1 MPRPRF
7 SLLQQPEPTAPSVG
21 ASAVVYETKSDP
33 EVAPLRPWMH
43 SRGVLFFLMSIAC
56 VVVAGGYV
64 AWAAVRDDPDQ
75 WATAGPAESLAG
87 TDSANPTVLFQ
98 NITNTQMNRVG
109 LTPLA
114 DPDGPRTLTP
124 LNCARL
130 HFAAGR
136 GLCLYTD
143 EGFASAPYAFIFGP
157 DFEVQYKLPLNGFPS
172 RARVSPNG
180 RYGAATDFV
189 VGHSYAE
196 AGFSTETMLFD
207 LANGTTLGNLEEFA
221 VERDGERI
229 ASPDFNFWGVTFA
242 HDSNRFFATLATGG
256 QTYLVEG
263 DVGARTMRVLREN
276 VECPSLSPDNTRLA
290 FKKRVNGEIGAP
302 IWRFHVLD
310 LETMAETAL
319 AEERSIDDQ
328 IEWLDDRQV
337 LYGEM
342 GSLWVVPA
350 DGSGEPR
357 RFMTQASSPAVVRT
371 ALPATTG
378 TSLVQTEDLALS
390 PSDLAVAVSSSAQS
404 GKVGEPLT
412 FTITVTNHGPADAT
426 QLRVDHVFDMDATL
440 GNPRSVNVPVN
451 GYGCAVRGEERR
463 ITCDTPVLS
472 NGESWTIA
480 FTVTPATPGTLASQ
494 SLVSGALPDPEPGN
508 DRATTETRVEI
519 GP

>member
-1 MPRPRF
+1 
-7 SLLQQPEPTAPSVG
+7 
-21 ASAVVYETKSDP
+21 
-33 EVAPLRPWMH
+33 
-43 SRGVLFFLMSIAC
+43 
-56 VVVAGGYV
+56 
-64 AWAAVRDDPDQ
+64 
-75 WATAGPAESLAG
+75 
-87 TDSANPTVLFQ
+87 
-98 NITNTQMNRVG
+98 
-109 LTPLA
+109 
-114 DPDGPRTLTP
+114 
-124 LNCARL
+124 
-130 HFAAGR
+130 
-136 GLCLYTD
+136 
-143 EGFASAPYAFIFGP
+143 
-157 DFEVQYKLPLNGFPS
+157 
-172 RARVSPNG
+172 
-180 RYGAATDFV
+180 
-189 VGHSYAE
+189 
-196 AGFSTETMLFD
+196 
-207 LANGTTLGNLEEFA
+207 
-221 VERDGERI
+221 
-229 ASPDFNFWGVTFA
+229 
-242 HDSNRFFATLATGG
+242 
-256 QTYLVEG
+256 
-263 DVGARTMRVLREN
+263 
-276 VECPSLSPDNTRLA
+276 
-290 FKKRVNGEIGAP
+290 
-302 IWRFHVLD
+302 
-310 LETMAETAL
+310 MAETAL

-342 GSLWVVPA
+342 GSLWIVPA